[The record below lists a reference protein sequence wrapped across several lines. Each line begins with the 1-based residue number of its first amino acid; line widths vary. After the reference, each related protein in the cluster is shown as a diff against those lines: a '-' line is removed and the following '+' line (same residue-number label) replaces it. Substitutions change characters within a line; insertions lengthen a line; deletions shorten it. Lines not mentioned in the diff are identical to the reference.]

1 MIIYRSSAVTLLLAL
16 GSCGQSEVDF
26 PDAATPLGRIARAGN
41 FSDQSAA
48 LKHYA
53 KKGLADRQSLD
64 REFVAAGFVK
74 SAYFDENHRACTSYY
89 RKSRDNFPVVMLVN
103 ICGKDVFANA
113 GQIAP

>member
-1 MIIYRSSAVTLLLAL
+1 LPDSATA
-16 GSCGQSEVDF
+16 
-26 PDAATPLGRIARAGN
+26 LGRIARAGD

-48 LKHYA
+48 LKHFA
-53 KKGLADRQSLD
+53 QKGLADRQSLERD
-64 REFVAAGFVK
+64 FLAARFVK

-89 RKSRDNFPVVMLVN
+89 RKSHDIFPVVMMVN